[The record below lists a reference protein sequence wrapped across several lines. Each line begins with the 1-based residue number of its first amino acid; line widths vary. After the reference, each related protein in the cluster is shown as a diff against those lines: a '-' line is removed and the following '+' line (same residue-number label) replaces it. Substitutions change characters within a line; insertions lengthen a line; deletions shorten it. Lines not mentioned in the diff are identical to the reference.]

1 LPALAL
7 ALAVCTLAVACE
19 SAVQVAPPAAGG
31 AAASGSAGSA
41 GSAGSSGSASGNG
54 AATDAQTERVARQ
67 ATWASGQLR
76 AHFEKHGREGNHR
89 TAEAYDSSARE
100 TIRVGRQFTYVDR
113 ESRARQMGFYDPPSN
128 RFTAVTSDGR
138 RITTHFYPDTGERY
152 VRGLQ
157 QSTYR

>member
-1 LPALAL
+1 MWVPALAL
-7 ALAVCTLAVACE
+7 ALAVCTLAVACDA
-19 SAVQVAPPAAGG
+19 AVQVVPPAAGG
-31 AAASGSAGSA
+31 AAGGSAGSA
-41 GSAGSSGSASGNG
+41 GANG
-54 AATDAQTERVARQ
+54 VATDAQTERIARQ

-76 AHFEKHGREGNHR
+76 AHFQKHGREGNHR

-113 ESRARQMGFYDPPSN
+113 ESRARRMGFYDPPSN

-138 RITTHFYPDTGERY
+138 RITTHFYPDTRERY

-157 QSTYR
+157 QSTYRSS